1 MAGDTLPSSVSKVFV
16 EEYRNPQDTTI
27 GSSFLEWNSEDQ
39 TRFES
44 GYDGAVSV
52 YMNRYQKT
60 AEVNDFSNQF
70 FPVRFIQP
78 PFFNYVTS
86 IIRYTLETK
95 DNVTR
100 EVKETEKEYYRRSG
114 SGILREAFPFS
125 GNVFYG

>member
-1 MAGDTLPSSVSKVFV
+1 
-16 EEYRNPQDTTI
+16 
-27 GSSFLEWNSEDQ
+27 
-39 TRFES
+39 
-44 GYDGAVSV
+44 
-52 YMNRYQKT
+52 MNRYQKV

-70 FPVRFIQP
+70 LPVRLIQP

-100 EVKETEKEYYRRSG
+100 EVKETEKEYYLKLTIDEGVERRRSG